1 MFRFAASSMP
11 VTLRQ
16 WGLVAMACSAVALS
30 GCGGGDRAKAYAP
43 DRVVTFGDENSAIE
57 RYSSVALNASGGTA
71 KTVYGLTYSVNS
83 VGFGDAAF
91 CTDQTATTLCADAD
105 KLAGPITF
113 TKGSGNAYLLD
124 SVNTGD
130 TKNVV
135 TLIDLGTGTYPALPS
150 GGPLKLTIN
159 KLFLCYNNTIW
170 VQVVAHNF
178 GKGYEA
184 QCPLDRGGAEN
195 YAAYGAKV
203 QQIIDQ
209 IAANRGRLGKGVLVT
224 LMAGQNDILEVYAAV
239 QANTMSE
246 ESAIAE
252 LKRRAA
258 SMAGGVRDI
267 ISTGAKVAL
276 ALTPDLGESPKASAG
291 GENAARLKRLT
302 LAFNDALY
310 ITELGNTSGRSLA
323 GVNPEPYTNTQ
334 TRSASYV
341 YSTAVC
347 DPASAIR
354 PDGTTIAGGDAD
366 AGAKVKYC
374 NGSTLVSGG
383 NTSTYMWA
391 DDVHFAPLG
400 HSLIGA
406 AAATR
411 ITNQF

>member
-57 RYSSVALNASGGTA
+57 SYSSVALNASGGTA

-91 CTDQTATTLCADAD
+91 CTDQTANTLCADAD
-105 KLAGPITF
+105 KRTDVTSF
-113 TKGSGNAYLLD
+113 TKVSGNAYLLD
-124 SVNTGD
+124 AVNTGD
-130 TKNVV
+130 TQNVV
-135 TLIDLGTGTYPALPS
+135 TLIDLGTGDYASLT
-150 GGPLKLTIN
+150 GGPLKRTIN

-203 QQIIDQ
+203 QQINDQ

-239 QANTMSE
+239 QATTLSE
-246 ESAIAE
+246 ASAIAE
-252 LKRRAA
+252 LKLRAA
-258 SMAGGVRDI
+258 AMARGVRDI

-291 GENAARLKRLT
+291 GENAALLKRLT
-302 LAFNDALY
+302 QAFNDALY

-323 GVNPEPYTNTQ
+323 GVNPEPYTNTL

-347 DPASAIR
+347 DPAKAIR
-354 PDGTTIAGGDAD
+354 PDGATIAGGDAD
-366 AGAKVKYC
+366 ASAKVKYC

-383 NTSTYMWA
+383 DTSTYMWA

>member
-11 VTLRQ
+11 VTLRR

-57 RYSSVALNASGGTA
+57 SYSSVALNASGGTA

-91 CTDQTATTLCADAD
+91 CTDQTANTLCADAD
-105 KLAGPITF
+105 KRTDVTSF
-113 TKGSGNAYLLD
+113 TKVSGNAYLLD
-124 SVNTGD
+124 AVNTGD
-130 TKNVV
+130 TQNVV
-135 TLIDLGTGTYPALPS
+135 TLIDLGTGDYASLT
-150 GGPLKLTIN
+150 GGPLKRTIN

-203 QQIIDQ
+203 QQINDQ

-239 QANTMSE
+239 QAATLTE
-246 ESAIAE
+246 ASAIAE
-252 LKRRAA
+252 LKLRAA
-258 SMAGGVRDI
+258 AMARGVRDI

-291 GENAARLKRLT
+291 GENAALLKRLT
-302 LAFNDALY
+302 QAFNDALY

-323 GVNPEPYTNTQ
+323 GVNPEPYTNTL

-347 DPASAIR
+347 DPAKAIR
-354 PDGTTIAGGDAD
+354 PDGSTIAGGDAD
-366 AGAKVKYC
+366 ASAKVKYC

-383 NTSTYMWA
+383 DTSTYMWA

>member
-11 VTLRQ
+11 VTLRR

-30 GCGGGDRAKAYAP
+30 GCGGGDRAKEYVP

-57 RYSSVALNASGGTA
+57 SYSSVALNASGGSA

-105 KLAGPITF
+105 KLTGSITF
-113 TKGSGNAYLLD
+113 TKLSGNAYLLD
-124 SVNTGD
+124 AVNTGD
-130 TKNVV
+130 TRNVV
-135 TLIDLGTGTYPALPS
+135 TLIDLGTADYATFDDAPM
-150 GGPLKLTIN
+150 KLTIN

-203 QQIIDQ
+203 QQINDQ

-239 QANTMSE
+239 RATTLSE
-246 ESAIAE
+246 ASAIAE
-252 LKRRAA
+252 LKLRAA
-258 SMAGGVRDI
+258 TMARGVRDI

-276 ALTPDLGESPKASAG
+276 ALTPDLGESPKAATG
-291 GENAARLKRLT
+291 GEDAALLRRLT
-302 LAFNDALY
+302 MAFNDALY

-323 GVNPEPYTNTQ
+323 GVNPEPYTNTL

-341 YSTAVC
+341 YRTAVC

-354 PDGTTIAGGDAD
+354 PDGSTIGGGDAD